1 MREVSGC
8 TKEQNLTIGYLQN
21 FKFYFLRFYLFN
33 FREGREGERE
43 VEKYQYVVASH
54 MPPTGDLAH
63 NPGMCPNWESK
74 DPLVC
79 RPVINPL
86 SQTSQG
92 KNFKF

>member
-43 VEKYQYVVASH
+43 VEKYRYVVASH

-63 NPGMCPNWESK
+63 NPGMCPDWELNQK
-74 DPLVC
+74 PFG
-79 RPVINPL
+79 
-86 SQTSQG
+86 SQSGAQSTKPHQPG
-92 KNFKF
+92 LN